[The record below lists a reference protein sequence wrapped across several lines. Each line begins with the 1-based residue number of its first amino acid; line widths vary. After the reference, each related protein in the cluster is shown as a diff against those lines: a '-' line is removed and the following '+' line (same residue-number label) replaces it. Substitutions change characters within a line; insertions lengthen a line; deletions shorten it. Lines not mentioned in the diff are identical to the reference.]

1 MVLAGSPRD
10 AVLRSLDATWTREQW
25 ECLRD
30 DGNRYE
36 IIDGVL
42 FVSIA
47 PSLFRQWIS
56 KRIVRTLDEQL
67 ELPGL
72 AFVFSAPVGLFM
84 PGCDPVQ
91 PDIVAVL
98 TADRDILRD
107 RRIHGIPALI
117 VEILSPSNPEQDLQV
132 KLAAYARAGVPEY
145 WVFRPA
151 GRDALL
157 HSEPE
162 PATGRYLQVTHVAA
176 DGVLASP
183 TLPFRAKIATFFAG
197 APDTTL

>member
-1 MVLAGSPRD
+1 MVITILPRD
-10 AVLRSLDATWTREQW
+10 AVLRSLDATWTRAQW
-25 ECLRD
+25 EELGD
-30 DGNRYE
+30 DGKRYE

-42 FVSIA
+42 FVSTA
-47 PSLFRQWIS
+47 PSLFHQWIS
-56 KRIVRTLDEQL
+56 KRIVRELDEQL
-67 ELPGL
+67 ELPGI
-72 AFVFSAPVGLFM
+72 AFIFSAPVGLFM

-98 TADRDILRD
+98 AEDRDILHD
-107 RRIHGIPALI
+107 RRIRGIPALI

-151 GRDALL
+151 ERDALV
-157 HSEPE
+157 HSQPE
-162 PATGRYLQVTHVAA
+162 PATGRYLQVTHVPAE
-176 DGVLASP
+176 GTLTSP
-183 TLPFRAKIATFFAG
+183 TLPFTAAIATFFAG